1 MQGTKDRNWV
11 QMKKCGYL
19 KAIYFNPCD
28 GPQDY
33 PNCAVQ
39 MLIRNKWHITENYE
53 VLFCLPC
60 AT

>member
-1 MQGTKDRNWV
+1 MYVYMCDWKICMQGTKDRNWV

-39 MLIRNKWHITENYE
+39 MLI
-53 VLFCLPC
+53 
-60 AT
+60 